1 MAAGLGVNLAA
12 PVRPAADLDCAAAS
26 AWATVTPLQTR
37 QFL

>member
-1 MAAGLGVNLAA
+1 MVAGLGVNLAA
-12 PVRPAADLDCAAAS
+12 PMRPAADLDCATAR